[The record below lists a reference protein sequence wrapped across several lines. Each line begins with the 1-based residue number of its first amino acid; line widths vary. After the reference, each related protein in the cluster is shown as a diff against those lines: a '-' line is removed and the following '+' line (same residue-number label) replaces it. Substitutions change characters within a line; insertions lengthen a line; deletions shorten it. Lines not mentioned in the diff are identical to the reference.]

1 MKWGAPGSTGHWV
14 GDGATWLLLEQMG
27 SQRELHCVAV
37 PRLLRCNSMGLSA
50 LDNKLVLQKGVNL
63 QAENSIFR
71 NNQVQPNSRKI
82 LSFWN

>member
-1 MKWGAPGSTGHWV
+1 M
-14 GDGATWLLLEQMG
+14 
-27 SQRELHCVAV
+27 AV